1 MSKPRSKPFQSQLI
15 PVFHEIR
22 NLRRRRKTWREIAE
36 LLKPLG
42 IETSGSAIFQF
53 YKRHV
58 KRPVPLGM
66 IEVPDNNDIP
76 LKTTGKSNNWA
87 SKVLAVE
94 DLDLSFSD
102 PVDNLLNPQHKK

>member
-15 PVFHEIR
+15 PVFNEIR
-22 NLRRRRKTWREIAE
+22 SLRRRRKTWREIAE

-66 IEVPDNNDIP
+66 IEVADSDRRLTSDSGTNNA
-76 LKTTGKSNNWA
+76 WA
-87 SKVLAVE
+87 SKALAVE

-102 PVDNLLNPQHKK
+102 PLDEFVKPQHKK